1 MATGT
6 STSTQIPAPVQS
18 YYDRILLERATPNL
32 VHGMF
37 GQQRPVKMNSGDQPK
52 FRRYSSLPKANQP
65 LTEGVS
71 PSPQQASKTDVTGQL
86 ETYGAYV
93 EFSDYVQYT
102 SQDSVL
108 TEYAEILGE
117 NAGESVDLVYR
128 DTLVTGTSV
137 FRANSV
143 AARTD
148 IVTGQSVN
156 DYKKIVRALQNANAK
171 VYQKNPIVGSDKVG
185 TAPVWASY
193 FAIIDPEA
201 YYDLQALTG
210 FVQTAEYPDGGKSAV
225 MHEVGSLNH
234 IRFVMTSEAK
244 VWADGGGSV
253 GSTGLASTGASNVDV
268 HCALIFGMNAYGIC
282 PLQGKAL
289 ENIVKPLGS
298 AGSAD
303 ALNQRGTSGWKAIT
317 DIVILNEAFMYRYEF
332 GVTA

>member
-6 STSTQIPAPVQS
+6 STSTQIPASVRTF
-18 YYDRILLERATPNL
+18 YDRILLERATPNL

-37 GQQRPVKMNSGDQPK
+37 GQQRPVNINSGDQPK
-52 FRRYSSLPKANQP
+52 FRRYSSLDTASVP
-65 LTEGVS
+65 LTEGIT
-71 PSPQQASKTDVTGQL
+71 PSAQQASDTEVTGQL
-86 ETYGAYV
+86 ETYGSYV
-93 EFSDYVQYT
+93 EITDYVQYT
-102 SQDSVL
+102 SQDRVL

-117 NAGESVDLVYR
+117 NAGESLDLVYR

-137 FRANSV
+137 FRANGV
-143 AARTD
+143 AATTD
-148 IVTGQSVN
+148 IVTSQSVN

-171 VYQKNPIVGSDKVG
+171 PFKKNPIIGSDKVG
-185 TAPVWASY
+185 TLPVWEAY

-210 FVQTAEYPDGGKSAV
+210 FVQTAEYPDGGKSA
-225 MHEVGSLNH
+225 MPHEVGSLNH

-253 GSTGLASTGASNVDV
+253 GSTGLATTSASKIDV
-268 HCALIFGMNAYGIC
+268 HCALIFGMNAYGIT

-298 AGSAD
+298 GD
-303 ALNQRGTSGWKAIT
+303 DPLNQRSTSGWKAMT